1 MGDAAAAAS
10 PPAALGKRRR
20 GGGGD
25 GEGMRRVAEIVMVLA
40 AAGEVRGGR
49 EPTAAERALV
59 AEARERL
66 AAAVAEGAVRPK
78 DLFPGDAVCAVVEDL
93 GLNRAR
99 DPAAMGF
106 RPPKASIADRLM
118 LTKRKME
125 EVKEAPIQPTTS
137 TPQTIISSGA
147 ADFQGL
153 HGATK
158 FAVGA
163 PRNPPSVAA
172 LPAAPVTSAS
182 FVTLK
187 QPGSSPVKPV
197 TNPSVVTMPHNAA
210 LHLKLDKRVNG
221 PSNPVHSGATI
232 GHMNKSFHDTS
243 SRSNLNVVQSSNQV
257 VKNQDTKAASM
268 EATSGNPLMGH
279 HATPRVASVPSKSI
293 FANHNEIAKSVQQ
306 VLHQPANH
314 PSWIPPSTEYMHS
327 RLECQICKVAIMDT
341 DSLLVCDA
349 CEKGAHLKC
358 LQHYGNKGAP
368 KAEWHCPTCLTKS
381 KGKPLPPKYG
391 KVTRTAAE
399 PKTAPPPDGT
409 QVSSQGSAQNIAVKE
424 NHQKLSANGN
434 LMNPNSMQASSAV
447 HSSTVLAL
455 SVTTAGAQSQAL
467 STSRPP
473 EGTLNNGTTPS
484 GEKAGNVGPCSS
496 VAHCNEKF
504 PDEFQS
510 SGLPVDSNS
519 GTQSGKSPDEEM
531 PTVLASGYVDS
542 TNDTLHGQKSPEI
555 SGEIFS
561 DNPSVA
567 SEATIKSEVDSLFI
581 SCGEVEMVDNGM
593 SPMDQTS
600 NVANEDKPSMEE
612 TSEPRTME
620 DVEVSTNT
628 GIPIDQGG
636 SVAAEENLHTEAT
649 SDSHTVNDV
658 ALATSARTTICPSSN
673 VAIEEKY
680 QTGVTSVI
688 HATRDTKMTLNT
700 ATPIDQNINV
710 DTEQKP
716 LSEPTSATKH
726 ADMAVDTGILTN
738 QTQQPNGLAEN
749 GRKECLMGETGKHTF
764 YYSDMSDMGSTLQIA
779 SNGVIHSKDE
789 AVCGHEDITM
799 LNPPVVRAHFL
810 ME

>member
-1 MGDAAAAAS
+1 MGDAAAAAASAS
-10 PPAALGKRRR
+10 PPPALAKRRR
-20 GGGGD
+20 GGGGGGGGN

-49 EPTAAERALV
+49 EPTAAERALA

-66 AAAVAEGAVRPK
+66 AAAVSEGAVRPK

-125 EVKEAPIQPTTS
+125 EVKEAPIQPMTS
-137 TPQTIISSGA
+137 TPQTIISSGT
-147 ADFQGL
+147 ADLQGL

-158 FAVGA
+158 FAIGA
-163 PRNPPSVAA
+163 PRNPPSVAT
-172 LPAAPVTSAS
+172 LPAAPMTSAS
-182 FVTLK
+182 LVTLK
-187 QPGSSPVKPV
+187 QPV
-197 TNPSVVTMPHNAA
+197 TNPSVVTIPHTAA
-210 LHLKLDKRVNG
+210 LHPKLDKRVNG

-232 GHMNKSFHDTS
+232 GHMNKSFHDAS
-243 SRSNLNVVQSSNQV
+243 ARSNLNVVQSSNQV

-279 HATPRVASVPSKSI
+279 HATPRVAPVPSKSI
-293 FANHNEIAKSVQQ
+293 FANHNEIAKNVQQ
-306 VLHQPANH
+306 FLHQPANH

-327 RLECQICKVAIMDT
+327 RLECQICKVDIMDT

-399 PKTAPPPDGT
+399 PKISPPPDGT
-409 QVSSQGSAQNIAVKE
+409 QVSSQGSTQNIAVKE

-434 LMNPNSMQASSAV
+434 LMNPNSTQASSAV
-447 HSSTVLAL
+447 PSSTVLAL
-455 SVTTAGAQSQAL
+455 SVTTVGAQSQAL
-467 STSRPP
+467 STCRPP
-473 EGTLNNGTTPS
+473 EGTLNNGTIPS
-484 GEKAGNVGPCSS
+484 GEKVGNVGPCSS
-496 VAHCNEKF
+496 VAYCDEKF

-519 GTQSGKSPDEEM
+519 GTQSGKSLYEEI

-555 SGEIFS
+555 SGQKFP
-561 DNPSVA
+561 DNRSFA
-567 SEATIKSEVDSLFI
+567 SEATIKSEVDSLLI
-581 SCGEVEMVDNGM
+581 SCREVEMVDNGM
-593 SPMDQTS
+593 SPMDQVS
-600 NVANEDKPSMEE
+600 NVANEDQPTMEE
-612 TSEPRTME
+612 TSELRTME
-620 DVEVSTNT
+620 DVQVSTNT
-628 GIPIDQGG
+628 GIPIDQGC
-636 SVAAEENLHTEAT
+636 SVATEENLRTEVT

-658 ALATSARTTICPSSN
+658 ALTTSARTTICPSSN
-673 VAIEEKY
+673 DAIEEKY
-680 QTGVTSVI
+680 QTGVTSEI
-688 HATRDTKMTLNT
+688 HATRDTKMTINT
-700 ATPIDQNINV
+700 ATPVDQNISV

-716 LSEPTSATKH
+716 LSESTSATKH
-726 ADMAVDTGILTN
+726 ADMAADTGILTN
-738 QTQQPNGLAEN
+738 QTQQPNELAEN
-749 GRKECLMGETGKHTF
+749 GRKECLMGETDKHTF

-789 AVCGHEDITM
+789 AVCGHEGEI
-799 LNPPVVRAHFL
+799 VRHSTEAR
-810 ME
+810 EECN